1 MRETLKSIVDLLLS
15 NQNIK
20 IESIISYIVVILG
33 EDEGESEN
41 ESVTI
46 WNADGELVAIKDYYF
61 KRWMPLVGPKAVEF
75 DKEKSVIGFNVMCDF
90 GYKLWN
96 KQQRE
101 IKKQLYFLI
110 DKLEL
115 KEIEIKNIAN
125 YLTIIK
131 EYRNFI
137 PPTELG
143 FESKD
148 EVLQY
153 LVSIDEH
160 INLKLKASKVLTSF

>member
-1 MRETLKSIVDLLLS
+1 MKYKETLHIVVDLMEKNRNSTVENLMP
-15 NQNIK
+15 Q
-20 IESIISYIVVILG
+20 IESLVTLPKKS
-33 EDEGESEN
+33 

-46 WNADGELVAIKDYYF
+46 RNADGEPVAIKDLYF